1 MMLLKLRGM
10 TVIILGLT
18 GAIAAMGVGQSTAQ
32 AASCEVPL
40 RQVLVD
46 ANDCAYYVTAFRMMG
61 THKASV
67 EAVCKRG
74 SFEGPQG
81 ALYTGQIS
89 TTLTIHNSSC
99 TQAKPVA
106 LNSVLLSKPNCN
118 NLERV
123 IGMLG
128 TEYVDMRPACKFG
141 TWTGADGN
149 PRNSMVATRMTLRQ
163 RIAQK

>member
-1 MMLLKLRGM
+1 MMMLKLRGL
-10 TVIILGLT
+10 TVILLGLT
-18 GAIAAMGVGQSTAQ
+18 AAMMTAGQTTAH

-74 SFEGPQG
+74 AFAGPQG
-81 ALYTGQIS
+81 TQYTGQIS

-99 TQAKPVA
+99 TQAKAVA
-106 LNSVLLSKPNCN
+106 LNPVLLSKPNCTH
-118 NLERV
+118 LERV

-128 TEYVDMRPACKFG
+128 TEYVDMRPACQFG
-141 TWTGADGN
+141 SWTGADGN
-149 PRNSMVATRMTLRQ
+149 PRTSMIATRMTLRQ